1 MSKIRAVCL
10 LIVLCLISSL
20 VFWQPQT
27 IARADVF
34 NNQIIVKLRAGASID
49 PIANALGLTVVDK
62 LTNKQEY
69 LLSVPRLLN
78 LNLVISIL
86 TNTLGV
92 ENVGP
97 NTVSYSLAQPTG
109 FTGDK
114 PIVLGTD
121 SNTYRNQELNSFLRT
136 SSLEGFSTGE
146 AVKVAVIDTGVDLF
160 HPELNGKI
168 LSTGYD
174 YIDRDNVPY
183 DELGGSKTGHGTFI
197 AGLISLV
204 APQAQ
209 ILPMRV
215 LDSDGVGNA
224 FHISAA
230 IYQAADQNAKVIN
243 LSLGTDQ
250 DTGMLRRAVA
260 YAQSKGCVVTV
271 AVGNSNSNA
280 NNISPANYSNV
291 LAIAATDFKDQKASF
306 SNYGSSVSLTA
317 PGVDL
322 VSAFPGGFYARW
334 NGTSFSTSLAS
345 AQAALLSAE
354 GKNADTIMAT
364 MKASAVRVQSNYSLG
379 YGRIDPLKSVSE
391 Y

>member
-1 MSKIRAVCL
+1 MAKFRAVCL
-10 LIVLCLISSL
+10 LIILSLISAS
-20 VFWQPQT
+20 VFWQPPT
-27 IARADVF
+27 TKADVF
-34 NNQIIVKLRAGASID
+34 NNQIIVKLRAGALID
-49 PIANALGLTVVDK
+49 PIANALGLTVVDR
-62 LTNKQEY
+62 LTDKQEY
-69 LLSVPRLLN
+69 LLSVPRLLS

-86 TNTLGV
+86 SNTLGV

-97 NTVSYSLAQPTG
+97 NTVAYSLAQPTG

-121 SNTYRNQELNSFLRT
+121 SNTYRNQELNTFLKT
-136 SSLEGFSTGE
+136 SSLGSYSTGE
-146 AVKVAVIDTGVDLF
+146 AVKVAVIDTGIDLF
-160 HPELNGKI
+160 HPELSGKV
-168 LSTGYD
+168 LLTGYD
-174 YIDRDNVPY
+174 YVDRDDIPQ
-183 DELGGSKTGHGTFI
+183 DELGGSKSGHGTFI

-215 LDSDGVGNA
+215 LDTNGVGNA

-230 IYQAADQNAKVIN
+230 IYRAADQNAKVIN

-250 DTGMLRRAVA
+250 DTGMLRRAVT
-260 YAQSKGCVVTV
+260 YAQSKGSVVTV

-291 LAIAATDFKDQKASF
+291 LGVAATDFKDQKASF

-354 GKNADTIMAT
+354 GKNANTIMAT
-364 MKASAVRVQSNYSLG
+364 MKASAIRVQSSYSLG

>member
-10 LIVLCLISSL
+10 LIILCLISSL
-20 VFWQPQT
+20 VYWQPPAT
-27 IARADVF
+27 KADVF
-34 NNQIIVKLRAGASID
+34 NNQIIVKLRAGALID
-49 PIANALGLTVVDK
+49 PIANVLGLTIVDR
-62 LTNKQEY
+62 LTDKQEY
-69 LLSVPRLLN
+69 LLSVPRLLS

-86 TNTLGV
+86 SNTLGV

-97 NTVSYSLAQPTG
+97 NTVAYSLAQPTG

-114 PIVLGTD
+114 PIVLGAD
-121 SNTYRNQELNSFLRT
+121 STLYRNQELNNFLRT
-136 SSLEGFSTGE
+136 NSLESFSTGE

-160 HPELNGKI
+160 HPELTGKI
-168 LSTGYD
+168 LSTGHD
-174 YIDRDNVPY
+174 YVDRDNIPQ
-183 DELGGSKTGHGTFI
+183 DELGGSKSGHGTFI

-215 LDSDGVGNA
+215 LDTNGVGNA

-230 IYQAADQNAKVIN
+230 IYRAADQNAKVIN

-291 LAIAATDFKDQKASF
+291 LAIASTDFKDQKASF

-354 GKNADTIMAT
+354 GKNASTIMAT
-364 MKASAVRVQSNYSLG
+364 MKASAVRIQSNYSLG
-379 YGRIDPLKSVSE
+379 YGRIDPLRSLSE